1 MEQNDDQELAKKA
14 CAALFRDAVQKGRF
28 QHVLIYHRLRLNQE
42 MCEIAKSI
50 TGQLENEARPV
61 VVLCAYARNQIYGY
75 GLSIFLNRAAESS
88 IKPNLIQAQRKLFI
102 TAAEYETLLATDTC
116 DSLTS
121 KKPRVGEYVYHSS
134 FTGHRI
140 FQRNVMGSGL
150 EQGID
155 YDMDSAGVVHLPS
168 KMNFRVRSALTL
180 ILEAC
185 KLAGIAQD
193 SLLLATIGK
202 TLLKEGLTVKTWS
215 HELAPTVEICPIDHD
230 KFSYI
235 LSVEVLQAF
244 GRICG
249 IRKDGSAPFLVVRS
263 DILESFRNIV
273 SFNEELIKVL
283 AQATREHPR
292 TGLRMTI
299 GDALRQIQRQPTLQI
314 PTQIA
319 KRKVQVFPS
328 ECYFGGSPDKL
339 MVDPDLVEFR
349 TFLLSKLSHTE
360 LVALTKAC
368 LRLRSISER
377 AGCTEREPSI
387 WMSDVELAK
396 LVDYDEFPA
405 LVKKCRRWGK
415 DYGMPFIEK
424 LDDMVCDISID
435 PTIEDID
442 ERAFLLVA
450 KDKGQPGSESYGR
463 NGLIVRYNEL
473 RNATPSLS
481 DAAAQKR
488 SKLARW
494 S

>member
-1 MEQNDDQELAKKA
+1 MALAVFDGIVEQLLRSQTATPMNSTV
-14 CAALFRDAVQKGRF
+14 ALFESGT
-28 QHVLIYHRLRLNQE
+28 IG
-42 MCEIAKSI
+42 S
-50 TGQLENEARPV
+50 NEHLVP
-61 VVLCAYARNQIYGY
+61 
-75 GLSIFLNRAAESS
+75 RA
-88 IKPNLIQAQRKLFI
+88 P
-102 TAAEYETLLATDTC
+102 D
-116 DSLTS
+116 
-121 KKPRVGEYVYHSS
+121 V
-134 FTGHRI
+134 
-140 FQRNVMGSGL
+140 
-150 EQGID
+150 ID

-463 NGLIVRYNEL
+463 NGLIVRYNECDALFIRCGCPEAEQVGAVELSSFL
-473 RNATPSLS
+473 RCSSCCWQCHRPCNRQHFTDPGSAAS
-481 DAAAQKR
+481 DFICGVCR
-488 SKLARW
+488 PR
-494 S
+494 